1 MLTSARIQRTLSHL
15 ARLIDLVD
23 HDQFLRAEGK
33 FKAKRRCCESH
44 IMYVQAIYISSQAIE
59 A

>member
-15 ARLIDLVD
+15 ARLINLVG

-33 FKAKRRCCESH
+33 CETKRRCCESH
-44 IMYVQAIYISSQAIE
+44 LMYVQAIHISSQAAE